1 MGGMTTTEIQQAP
14 TYYSVDNAADFSYT
28 PDRIAIFE
36 EANRFRQE
44 FAIDPAAADSRRIDL
59 LLIDVQRDFCH
70 PEGTLYVGGRS
81 GRGAV
86 EDNRRIAEFIYRN
99 LPRITNIRCTLDSH
113 HNYQIFFPW
122 FWMDSHGEPL
132 APHTLIAVD
141 GRDARRLVNTD
152 PMGTVLKEDVNPN
165 PAITS
170 WVTDKGYEWLV
181 EQCRFYNH
189 QLAAGGRY
197 TLYLWPPHCLVGS
210 PGHTVT
216 GVVDEARTLHSLARA
231 SQSWEEIKGTHH
243 LTENYSVLRPEV
255 LTTWDG
261 GVLAERNVRFY
272 RTLVEADAL
281 IIAGQAASHC
291 VKSTVQDLMEEILRE
306 NPSLARKVYILTDC
320 MSSVVVRTENGDI
333 AADFTE
339 AAERTLDE
347 AASAGMRLVR
357 STDPMESWPGM

>member
-1 MGGMTTTEIQQAP
+1 MKFPEIRETPAF
-14 TYYSVDNAADFSYT
+14 YDAGHAGDFLYT
-28 PDRIAIFE
+28 PDRMAVFN
-36 EANRFRQE
+36 EAGRFRHE
-44 FAIDPAAADSRRIDL
+44 FKLAPAVADSRRVDL

-70 PEGTLYVGGRS
+70 HEGTLYVGGRS
-81 GRGAV
+81 GQGAIQ
-86 EDNRRIAEFIYRN
+86 DTRRIAEFIYRN
-99 LPRITNIRCTLDSH
+99 LARITHIRCTLDSH
-113 HNYQIFFPW
+113 NNFQIFFPW
-122 FWMDSHGEPL
+122 FWVDSQGEPL
-132 APHTLIAVD
+132 APHTLITVD
-141 GRDARRLVNTD
+141 GRDAKRLVNTD
-152 PMGTVLKEDVNPN
+152 PLGNVLQEDVNPN

-170 WVTDKGYEWLV
+170 WVTDKGYDWLV
-181 EQCRFYNH
+181 EQCRFYNRE
-189 QLAAGGRY
+189 LVAGGRY

-281 IIAGQAASHC
+281 IVAGQAASHC
-291 VKSTVQDLMEEILRE
+291 VKSTVQDLMEEIRQD
-306 NPSLARKVYILTDC
+306 NPSLAQKVYIMTDC

-339 AAERTLDE
+339 SAEQTLDE
-347 AASAGMRLVR
+347 AAAAGMHLVR

>member
-1 MGGMTTTEIQQAP
+1 MAAGEITQMPAC
-14 TYYSVDNAADFSYT
+14 YSPDNAADFSHT
-28 PDRIAIFE
+28 PDRMAVFE
-36 EANRFRQE
+36 EAGRFRRE
-44 FAIDPAAADSRRIDL
+44 FEIAPAAADSRRIDL

-81 GRGAV
+81 GEGAV

-99 LPRITNIRCTLDSH
+99 LARLTNIRCTLDSH
-113 HNYQIFFPW
+113 NNFQIFFPW
-122 FWMDSHGEPL
+122 FWVDSHGEPL
-132 APHTLIAVD
+132 APHTLITVD
-141 GRDARRLVNTD
+141 GRDAKRLVNTD
-152 PMGTVLKEDVNPN
+152 PLGNVLQEDVNPN
-165 PAITS
+165 PAIAP
-170 WVTDKGYEWLV
+170 WVTDKGYDWLV
-181 EQCRFYNH
+181 EQCRFYNRE
-189 QLAAGGRY
+189 LAAGGRY

-231 SQSWEEIKGTHH
+231 SQSWEEIKGTHN

-281 IIAGQAASHC
+281 IVAGQAASHC

-320 MSSVVVRTENGDI
+320 MSSVVVRTESGDI

-339 AAERTLDE
+339 SAEQTLDE
-347 AASAGMRLVR
+347 AASAGMHLVR
-357 STDPMESWPGM
+357 STEPMESWPGM

>member
-1 MGGMTTTEIQQAP
+1 MTTPEIRQAP
-14 TYYSVDNAADFSYT
+14 GYYSADNAADFSYT

-36 EANRFRQE
+36 EAQRFRRE
-44 FAIDPAAADSRRIDL
+44 FGIGPAAADSRRIDL

-81 GRGAV
+81 GQGAV

-99 LPRITNIRCTLDSH
+99 LARITNIRCTLDSH
-113 HNYQIFFPW
+113 DNYQIFFPW
-122 FWMDSHGEPL
+122 FWTDSHGEPL
-132 APHTLIAVD
+132 APHTFIAVD
-141 GRDARRLVNTD
+141 GRDARRLVNKD
-152 PMGTVLKEDVNPN
+152 PLGNVLKEDVNPN

-170 WVTDKGYEWLV
+170 WVTDKGYDWLV

-291 VKSTVQDLMEEILRE
+291 VGSTVQDLMEEILRE
-306 NPSLARKVYILTDC
+306 DPSLARKVYIVTDC
-320 MSSVVVRTENGDI
+320 MSSVVVRTGNGDI

-339 AAERTLDE
+339 AAEQTLDE
-347 AASAGMRLVR
+347 AASAGMHLVR
-357 STDPMESWPGM
+357 STEPMESWPGM

>member
-1 MGGMTTTEIQQAP
+1 MTRAEIQEAP
-14 TYYSVDNAADFSYT
+14 GYYNADNAAEFSYT
-28 PDRIAIFE
+28 PDRMAVFQ

-44 FAIDPAAADSRRIDL
+44 FGITPAAADSRRIDL

-86 EDNRRIAEFIYRN
+86 EDNRRIAEFVYRN
-99 LPRITNIRCTLDSH
+99 LARITNIRCTLDSH
-113 HNYQIFFPW
+113 DNFQIFFPW
-122 FWMDSHGEPL
+122 FWVDSHGEPL

-141 GRDARRLVNTD
+141 GRDAKRLINTD
-152 PMGTVLKEDVNPN
+152 PLGNILKEDINPN

-189 QLAAGGRY
+189 ELAAGGRY

-216 GVVDEARTLHSLARA
+216 GVVDEARSLHSLARA

-261 GVLAERNVRFY
+261 GILAERNTRFY
-272 RTLVEADAL
+272 RTLVEADTL

-291 VKSTVQDLMEEILRE
+291 VKSTVQDLMEEILRDD
-306 NPSLARKVYILTDC
+306 PALAHNVYLLTDC

-333 AADFTE
+333 AADFTDS
-339 AAERTLDE
+339 AEQTLAE
-347 AASAGMRLVR
+347 AASAGMHLVR
-357 STDPMESWPGM
+357 SSDPMESWPGM